1 MEMTN
6 LYYISKSV
14 QYMYRLSFHTSLP
27 IKIKSDVKISHN
39 TKFYFLNAHLERN
52 YFQLDLSR
60 KLQYSSKRDNQRDII
75 AAHSLNPNRKQHIH
89 GFDQTL
95 Y

>member
-14 QYMYRLSFHTSLP
+14 HVSTVFPHKFTL
-27 IKIKSDVKISHN
+27 KKSDVKISHN

-75 AAHSLNPNRKQHIH
+75 ASHSLNPNRKQHMH
-89 GFDQTL
+89 GFDQTM